1 MNKML
6 KNYYYNLLSKYI
18 SIYARSGDKV
28 LFVEPQS
35 KLILNKFSRKDV
47 LIVTNISEKFSG
59 YKTVENIG
67 KIMPWEPDY
76 IVLDG
81 NLQREKDIIEFL
93 KEINSVCSSST
104 RVLLFYYSALWK
116 PVAKL
121 ASMLG
126 LRQKIVREN
135 WTTPEDISNFARL
148 TEFESVK
155 RQPRILIPIEI
166 PYLSEFVNRWLA
178 PLPVFNFCSLLNFE
192 ILRSFA
198 APADESKD
206 NSVSVIIPVR
216 NEAGNIE
223 EAFKRIP
230 MMGPADEWIFVE
242 GNSTDNTWQELQ
254 RCRDKYTKSDSRNIK
269 IAKQD
274 GKGKKDAVYKGFSM
288 ANNNILMI
296 LDGDLTVPPEDLP
309 KFHNA
314 LVSNKGEFING
325 CRLVYALESDA
336 MRFLNMIANKFFA
349 FSFSY
354 VLSQNLRDTLCG
366 TKVFTRTTYDK
377 IQANRNFFGD
387 FDPFGDFDLIFG
399 ADRLGLKIV
408 EVPVRY
414 QSRTYGETNISR
426 FRHGWLLMKMLL
438 FVSRKL
444 KFV

>member
-1 MNKML
+1 
-6 KNYYYNLLSKYI
+6 
-18 SIYARSGDKV
+18 
-28 LFVEPQS
+28 
-35 KLILNKFSRKDV
+35 
-47 LIVTNISEKFSG
+47 
-59 YKTVENIG
+59 
-67 KIMPWEPDY
+67 
-76 IVLDG
+76 
-81 NLQREKDIIEFL
+81 
-93 KEINSVCSSST
+93 
-104 RVLLFYYSALWK
+104 
-116 PVAKL
+116 
-121 ASMLG
+121 MLG

-223 EAFKRIP
+223 EAFKRTP

-242 GNSTDNTWQELQ
+242 GNSTDNTWKELQ